1 MAKKTLTLVTGID
14 EEKNEVITQDY
25 PYPIFVKGSL
35 VKKAIDLGVELE
47 KLGEENVDSGVV
59 DDLADF
65 AVELY
70 NKQFTRDELIDGID
84 ASDLFTKLTEI
95 LSSVMGGDGGNAQTK
110 KHITEKKL

>member
-70 NKQFTRDELIDGID
+70 KIGR
-84 ASDLFTKLTEI
+84 ASCR
-95 LSSVMGGDGGNAQTK
+95 DGGRRRVSARTGGEYEDAAA
-110 KHITEKKL
+110 HGAARRGTGST